1 MSKTAKQNTPI
12 PISSILYDLKEYSK
26 GQLDLLPQLPQHPRL
41 SSPKKAQ
48 RGLHLKSTDKI
59 AQGLERSGKAQK
71 VSVPKKDR
79 VSHPSYYTWLK
90 SKCGIE
96 VIDITR
102 HLNFNIGNVIKYVL
116 RSGHK
121 QEEGMTNKEKQIED
135 LQKAIFYLNDEIKK
149 LKTE

>member
-1 MSKTAKQNTPI
+1 MSETANQNIQSALNLGGLTENQRDLIIKGLISPNKTLT
-12 PISSILYDLKEYSK
+12 
-26 GQLDLLPQLPQHPRL
+26 DLLPQLPQHPRL

-48 RGLHLKSTDKI
+48 KG
-59 AQGLERSGKAQK
+59 
-71 VSVPKKDR
+71 SVPKEDR
-79 VSHPSYYTWLK
+79 VSHPSHYTWLK
-90 SKCGIE
+90 DKCGIE

-149 LKTE
+149 LKTK